1 MVLLERLSSN
11 NFENFKTLNLERF
24 SKENYD
30 KNFFEYYEK
39 EKFFLKIFLWD
50 VGEKAVGTFGVS
62 VNSGSFDRDLYH
74 QLIKAK

>member
-30 KNFFEYYEK
+30 KNFFEYYEN
-39 EKFFLKIFLWD
+39 EKFFLKVFLKKF
-50 VGEKAVGTFGVS
+50 VKLFTYNKTVIGFKIGRAHV
-62 VNSGSFDRDLYH
+62 
-74 QLIKAK
+74 